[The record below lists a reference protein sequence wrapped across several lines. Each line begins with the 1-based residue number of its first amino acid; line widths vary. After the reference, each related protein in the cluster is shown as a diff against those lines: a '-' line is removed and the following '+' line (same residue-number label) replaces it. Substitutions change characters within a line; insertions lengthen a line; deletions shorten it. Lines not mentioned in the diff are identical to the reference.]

1 MPEQHW
7 HMPEGLRPLQARA
20 HRLKT
25 AKQPQELTLPEV
37 HVTVG
42 RDLQTSGLTLAVW
55 EPTAG
60 DWPTY
65 KVLYAAR
72 WLAPILSTEQ
82 AVRLAANGLA
92 AAVAELFGPELPS

>member
-1 MPEQHW
+1 MTEPALHL
-7 HMPEGLRPLQARA
+7 PEGLRPLQERA

-25 AKQPQELTLPEV
+25 LKQPQELTLPEV
-37 HVTVG
+37 HLFIG
-42 RDLQTSGLTLAVW
+42 RDLTSSGATLSVW

-65 KVLYAAR
+65 RVLYAAR
-72 WLAPILSTEQ
+72 WLAPVLTTEH
-82 AVRLAANGLA
+82 AVRLLANCAA